1 MQEETRQRLVALEHR
16 YDELNLQLSQSE
28 VLNNQER
35 YRELMQEHSA
45 IDRTVQLFNTY
56 RKIEDEISE
65 NKELLEL
72 EDDADMK
79 ELVEAELDD
88 LNEQLPGIEEE
99 ILFSLL
105 PQDPRDERS
114 VFIEIRS
121 GAGGDEAALFAS
133 ELYRMY
139 QHYASN
145 NGYRTETMELNET
158 EIGGIKEII
167 FSVEGKGAWSKL
179 KYEMG
184 VHRVQR
190 VPVTEAGGR
199 IHTST
204 VTVAVMPE
212 AQEVDV
218 AIDPKDLRIDTY
230 RASGAGGQHVNMTD
244 SAIRITH
251 IPTGVVVTCQDERSQ
266 HKNREKAMRVLRSRL
281 YEVEVERQE
290 AELSEQRR
298 EQIGTGDRSERIRTY
313 NYHQGRVTDHRI
325 GLSLYKLEE
334 ILSGELELLIDP
346 LMEEDRSKKLLEQ
359 ATGH

>member
-1 MQEETRQRLVALEHR
+1 MHAETRHRLVALEHR
-16 YDELNLQLSQSE
+16 YDELNLQLSQTE
-28 VLNNQER
+28 VLNNQDL

-45 IDRTVQLFNTY
+45 IDDTVQLFHTY
-56 RKIEDEISE
+56 QQVEDEILA
-65 NKELLEL
+65 NKGLLEL
-72 EDDADMK
+72 EDDGDMK
-79 ELVEAELDD
+79 ELIETELEELED
-88 LNEQLPGIEEE
+88 QLKRLEEE

-105 PQDPRDERS
+105 PQDPRDDRS

-139 QHYASN
+139 QYYATN
-145 NGYRTETMELNET
+145 NGFRTETMELNET

-167 FSVEGKGAWSKL
+167 FGVQGKGAWSKL

-334 ILSGELELLIDP
+334 ILSGDLELLIDP
-346 LMEEDRSKKLLEQ
+346 LMEEDRSRKLLEQ

>member
-1 MQEETRQRLVALEHR
+1 MHADTRHRLVALEHR
-16 YDELNLQLSQSE
+16 YDELNLQLSQTE
-28 VLNNQER
+28 VLNNQDL

-45 IDRTVQLFNTY
+45 IDDTVQLFHTY
-56 RKIEDEISE
+56 QQVEDEILA

-72 EDDADMK
+72 EDDGDMK
-79 ELVEAELDD
+79 ELIETELEELED
-88 LNEQLPGIEEE
+88 QLKRLEEE

-105 PQDPRDERS
+105 PQDPRDDRS

-139 QHYASN
+139 QYYATN
-145 NGYRTETMELNET
+145 NGFRTETMELNET

-167 FSVEGKGAWSKL
+167 FGVQGKGAWSKL

-281 YEVEVERQE
+281 YEFEVERQE

-334 ILSGELELLIDP
+334 ILSGDLELLIDP

>member
-1 MQEETRQRLVALEHR
+1 MQEETRHRLVALEHR
-16 YDELNLQLSQSE
+16 YDELNQQLSQSD

-45 IDRTVQLFNTY
+45 IDKTVQLFSTY
-56 RKIEDEISE
+56 RQIEEEIAE

-72 EDDADMK
+72 EEDEDMN
-79 ELVEAELDD
+79 ELIEAELNE
-88 LNEQLPGIEEE
+88 LNERLPAIEEE

-114 VFIEIRS
+114 VFIEIRA

-139 QHYASN
+139 QYYATN

-167 FSVEGKGAWSKL
+167 FGVAGKGAWSKL

-218 AIDPKDLRIDTY
+218 AIDPKDLRTDTY

-266 HKNREKAMRVLRSRL
+266 HKNKEKAMRVLRSRL

-334 ILSGELELLIDP
+334 ILSGELELLIEP

-359 ATGH
+359 ASGH